1 MSTGKPPFHNVPAF
15 LFRVGKHKEHPKI
28 PDELSDK
35 AKSFIKRCFE
45 KDPNLRATAKELLE
59 DPFIAQYEKLKRE
72 RSVTENGLSTT
83 DRAGILQVNESF
95 LGDKHFISIVENYLL
110 YLVKQRSMSAVESST
125 SPMSPG
131 VMNHSM
137 GPPPPSLSTHRFKRH
152 SGLNQ
157 PKLII
162 PQQSISEESLNN
174 SPGAEMQP
182 LRSVES
188 LFGLCTSW
196 TLILFAMARTFFPPK
211 APS

>member
-1 MSTGKPPFHNVPAF
+1 MFREGPQPESHSQRASWRPLHRTIWETQAGEKRHRKRPVNHWSSWDFTGK
-15 LFRVGKHKEHPKI
+15 RKG
-28 PDELSDK
+28 
-35 AKSFIKRCFE
+35 
-45 KDPNLRATAKELLE
+45 
-59 DPFIAQYEKLKRE
+59 
-72 RSVTENGLSTT
+72 
-83 DRAGILQVNESF
+83 F

-196 TLILFAMARTFFPPK
+196 TLILFAMARTFFLRKRPH
-211 APS
+211 SSDTRN

>member
-1 MSTGKPPFHNVPAF
+1 
-15 LFRVGKHKEHPKI
+15 
-28 PDELSDK
+28 
-35 AKSFIKRCFE
+35 
-45 KDPNLRATAKELLE
+45 
-59 DPFIAQYEKLKRE
+59 
-72 RSVTENGLSTT
+72 
-83 DRAGILQVNESF
+83 
-95 LGDKHFISIVENYLL
+95 
-110 YLVKQRSMSAVESST
+110 
-125 SPMSPG
+125 
-131 VMNHSM
+131 MNHSM

-196 TLILFAMARTFFPPK
+196 TLILLGKCADLDLREWIYLDVQKWIYLDTL
-211 APS
+211 

>member
-1 MSTGKPPFHNVPAF
+1 MAVQ
-15 LFRVGKHKEHPKI
+15 
-28 PDELSDK
+28 
-35 AKSFIKRCFE
+35 
-45 KDPNLRATAKELLE
+45 LRTARGRA
-59 DPFIAQYEKLKRE
+59 DPFQHGSDFHQLGRFFLDRGQGHVEARE
-72 RSVTENGLSTT
+72 
-83 DRAGILQVNESF
+83 
-95 LGDKHFISIVENYLL
+95 
-110 YLVKQRSMSAVESST
+110 RSMSAVESST

-196 TLILFAMARTFFPPK
+196 TLILFAIARTFVPPK

>member
-1 MSTGKPPFHNVPAF
+1 
-15 LFRVGKHKEHPKI
+15 
-28 PDELSDK
+28 
-35 AKSFIKRCFE
+35 
-45 KDPNLRATAKELLE
+45 
-59 DPFIAQYEKLKRE
+59 
-72 RSVTENGLSTT
+72 
-83 DRAGILQVNESF
+83 
-95 LGDKHFISIVENYLL
+95 
-110 YLVKQRSMSAVESST
+110 MSAVESST

-188 LFGLCTSW
+188 LFGLCSSW
-196 TLILFAMARTFFPPK
+196 TLILFAMARTFFSSESALVVAILETKYGPFTVLQAKHPVHFGRHQDLRIEK
-211 APS
+211 ML